1 MQLIIYEVS
10 IRNRKEKLVKLNL
23 EIMKFKKILVALI
36 ITASFTA
43 CKKDKLTTPAPAKA
57 INPISEKAA
66 DY

>member
-1 MQLIIYEVS
+1 
-10 IRNRKEKLVKLNL
+10 
-23 EIMKFKKILVALI
+23 MKFKKILVALI